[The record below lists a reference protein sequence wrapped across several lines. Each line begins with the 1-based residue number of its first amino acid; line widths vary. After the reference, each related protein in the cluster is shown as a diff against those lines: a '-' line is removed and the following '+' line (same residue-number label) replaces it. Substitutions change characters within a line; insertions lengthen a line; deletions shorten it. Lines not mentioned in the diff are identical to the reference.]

1 MELSQL
7 RCFVAVAEELHFG
20 RAAKRL
26 FMTQPPLSR
35 QIQLLEHDL
44 GVELLE
50 RSSRQVHLSA
60 AGHSFLRDARQIL
73 AFAQQASTSA
83 QRVAR
88 GEAGRLTLGF
98 TAVSA
103 YSMIPQLL
111 AQAQH
116 ALPNVDLVL
125 REMVSVAQVEALASR
140 MIDIG
145 FIRQVATRHALE
157 YQLIQKEPLLVA
169 MPPSHALAQKKK
181 IDVSDLDQQ
190 PFIMYTPT
198 EGRYFYDCIA
208 GLFAAHG
215 VTPEYVQHV
224 GQTHTILG
232 LVRAGLGLTIVPASA
247 QELHF
252 TGLEFRP
259 LRQPGYYAEIYLA
272 WRTDNDNPA
281 LPALRNMISAH
292 FANPASDA
300 R

>member
-145 FIRQVATRHALE
+145 FIRQVATRHTCAGAEKENRCQRSGSAALHH
-157 YQLIQKEPLLVA
+157 V
-169 MPPSHALAQKKK
+169 HA
-181 IDVSDLDQQ
+181 DRG
-190 PFIMYTPT
+190 T
-198 EGRYFYDCIA
+198 
-208 GLFAAHG
+208 LF
-215 VTPEYVQHV
+215 
-224 GQTHTILG
+224 L
-232 LVRAGLGLTIVPASA
+232 
-247 QELHF
+247 
-252 TGLEFRP
+252 
-259 LRQPGYYAEIYLA
+259 
-272 WRTDNDNPA
+272 
-281 LPALRNMISAH
+281 
-292 FANPASDA
+292 
-300 R
+300 